1 MGSILRRFPFYLNFL
16 SLIILTSVSVF
27 DGVVLS
33 RFGIDAFVCKRI
45 IINVNRIPEV
55 FRLFIIIV
63 LHLRLFLGTV
73 HFFLGKTVPNDS
85 KIKKQKTFVLMRLF
99 FFFVTD
105 DNIKILHSKQDP
117 IKFFREC

>member
-73 HFFLGKTVPNDS
+73 HFFLGKTVPNVS
-85 KIKKQKTFVLMRLF
+85 KVTFVLMRLF